1 MASGGKGGE
10 IEFRLK
16 RRDER
21 RMESGGN
28 LESKELDR
36 FKRVRKSRRGRVPNN
51 ATVFQNRANK
61 RVVKSNDGGSGR

>member
-16 RRDER
+16 RRDEKR
-21 RMESGGN
+21 TESGGN

-36 FKRVRKSRRGRVPNN
+36 FKRVRKSR
-51 ATVFQNRANK
+51 
-61 RVVKSNDGGSGR
+61 